1 MKEFDLNKLKIASIY
16 LSRMADGRNPANNE
30 SVQNEVLDNPNVIRC
45 LHFVCDVLEEVRANH
60 GLVGK
65 KYQAVK
71 KEFPLEVLDQY
82 TYRHDKPIS
91 QVLKQFQEPLEGQ
104 GYRKLNATP
113 INKWLGAN
121 GYIEKRLIQESN
133 RECWFPLQKGLDAGM
148 YSEERGDP
156 GFQYAVVMYNEK
168 GQRFLADHMGQI
180 LQDIQDSK
188 KAKNSDIPPFS
199 EIQRQ

>member
-45 LHFVCDVLEEVRANH
+45 LHFVCEVLEEVRANH

-65 KYQAVK
+65 RYQGEK
-71 KEFPLEVLDQY
+71 KDFPLETLDQFL
-82 TYRHDKPIS
+82 YRHDKPIS
-91 QVLKQFQEPLEGQ
+91 QVLKQFMEPLEGKR
-104 GYRKLNATP
+104 YHNLNAAS
-113 INKWLGAN
+113 INKWLRAN
-121 GYIEKRLIQESN
+121 GYIEKRVIQESN
-133 RECWFPLQKGLDAGM
+133 RECWFPLQKGLDVGM

-156 GFQYAVVMYNEK
+156 GLQYAVVMFNER
-168 GQRFLADHMGQI
+168 GQRFLADHLGQI

-188 KAKNSDIPPFS
+188 KAK
-199 EIQRQ
+199 